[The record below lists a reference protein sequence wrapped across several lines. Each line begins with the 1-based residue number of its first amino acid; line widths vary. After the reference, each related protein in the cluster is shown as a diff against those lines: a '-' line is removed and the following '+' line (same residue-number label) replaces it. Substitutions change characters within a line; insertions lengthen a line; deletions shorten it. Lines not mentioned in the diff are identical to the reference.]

1 MSANNYNNM
10 NDGNT
15 FVFAKN
21 LSTVLASDP
30 ASYGVTLA
38 TATSLT
44 GSVGT
49 YQNSLTDLEQGKAAL
64 KAKTSTKNSSKA
76 AVIAKIQAIAKDVYA
91 NEAVTPAMLGA
102 LGLAVHG
109 GGGAPIS
116 PTAPNSLWA
125 DAFSNG
131 TVKLKWNRG
140 TNPQGVT
147 FVIEAWNG
155 TAWNVVW
162 VTTKAKAT
170 LNGFAPG
177 VEVRFRMYASHN
189 STASAYS
196 NEAIIYGSGDS
207 QFLQLAA

>member
-1 MSANNYNNM
+1 MSANNYNNL

-21 LSTVLASDP
+21 LSTVLSSDP
-30 ASYGVTLA
+30 ASYGISLA
-38 TATSLT
+38 SATSLA

-49 YQNSLTDLEQGKAAL
+49 YQNSLTDVEQGKATL
-64 KAKTSTKNSSKA
+64 KAKTSTKNTNKNA
-76 AVIAKIQAIAKDVYA
+76 LITKIQAIARDVYA
-91 NEAVTPAMLGA
+91 NEAVTPTMLGA

-109 GGGAPIS
+109 GGGAPIT

-125 DAFSNG
+125 DAYANG
-131 TVKLKWNRG
+131 TVKLKWNRA
-140 TNPQGVT
+140 TNPQGVS

-170 LNGFAPG
+170 LSGFAPG

-189 STASAYS
+189 SSASAYS